1 MPEMLNADQLPL
13 SVNALTYIF
22 RYTSLMNF
30 KSISAQLAT
39 LKNRIQIK
47 LGNRANLFK
56 YRVQIK
62 RENLKL
68 FNNVSL
74 LNRLG
79 NATDFVGS
87 AGSHKQWLDTMI
99 DGFNRTIPMI
109 QAIVTEQV
117 SLVDVDIWNA
127 SETFPENNKSLAMRE
142 TFDRH
147 GSDKGTHH
155 KYDIIYANILSR
167 FEDKKFQILEIG
179 LGTNNIDTLS
189 SMGLGGKPGASLRAW
204 AELFPN
210 ANITGCDIDS
220 RILFSSNR
228 INTYQL
234 DQTNL
239 DSWNQFRDKIGDKK
253 FELIID
259 DGLHTALANLVTV
272 KESLK
277 LLTIEGILVIE
288 DVNKNA
294 LAVWKL
300 LSQVLYLIWEVKIY
314 KTNASYMVVI
324 NKRTH

>member
-1 MPEMLNADQLPL
+1 
-13 SVNALTYIF
+13 
-22 RYTSLMNF
+22 MNF
-30 KSISAQLAT
+30 KNIGARLAT
-39 LKNRIQIK
+39 LKNRIKIK
-47 LGNRANLFK
+47 FDNRTNSFK

-62 RENLKL
+62 LENLKI

-87 AGSHKQWLDTMI
+87 AGSHKQWFDTMI
-99 DGFNRTIPMI
+99 DGFNQTIPMI

-117 SLVDVDIWNA
+117 SLVDVDILDA
-127 SETFPENNKSLAMRE
+127 SKTYPENKKSQAMRE

-147 GSDKGTHH
+147 GSDKGTPH
-155 KYDIIYANILSR
+155 KYDIIYANLLSG
-167 FEDKKFQILEIG
+167 FQDKKFQILEIG

-189 SMGLGGKPGASLRAW
+189 NMGLGGKPGASLRAW
-204 AELFPN
+204 AELFPH
-210 ANITGCDIDS
+210 AIITGCDIDS
-220 RILFSSNR
+220 RILLSSNR

-239 DSWNQFRDKIGDKK
+239 DSWNQFRHKIGDKK

-277 LLTIEGILVIE
+277 LLSVDGILVIE
-288 DVNKNA
+288 DVHKNA
-294 LAVWKL
+294 LAVWRL
-300 LSQVLYLIWEVKIY
+300 LSQVLCLIWDVKIY
-314 KTNASYMVVI
+314 QTNASYMVVI
-324 NKRTH
+324 NKKCP